1 MSYILNYTKWNALFE
16 QEATAQKIQANPI
29 GSTGIYLAI
38 IEGDGKSYSTSDKP
52 GVPHIIATGSDVSFQ
67 VYNANTGTTSINFYK
82 GNSDLKYNGIWKEV
96 TDSANAKTRSNLYQ
110 TTSGALNVAKALSI
124 LSDITLSL
132 FKSIDS
138 DRVLKVLNAI
148 IPVSKQQLTQ
158 INENTLFEQW
168 IDLISSAKLM
178 KSEEL
183 AKAAG
188 GVANL
193 ETISRALQKATI

>member
-1 MSYILNYTKWNALFE
+1 VSYILNYTKWNALFE

-132 FKSIDS
+132 FKSIDDS
-138 DRVLKVLNAI
+138 LLVKVLIAAKDI
-148 IPVSKQQLTQ
+148 SIQQTIQIRKNELLLTWV
-158 INENTLFEQW
+158 EL
-168 IDLISSAKLM
+168 LKSAKKM
-178 KSEEL
+178 SSEEL
-183 AKAAG
+183 SKVAG
-188 GVANL
+188 GVPNL
-193 ETISRALQKATI
+193 DAIKRALAKI